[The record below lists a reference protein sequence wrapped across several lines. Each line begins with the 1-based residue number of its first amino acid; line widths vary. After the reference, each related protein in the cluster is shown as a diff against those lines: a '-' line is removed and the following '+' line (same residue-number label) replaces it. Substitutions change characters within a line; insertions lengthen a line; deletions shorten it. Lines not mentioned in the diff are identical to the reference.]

1 MVNLCKWKAGAYY
14 IRPIC
19 VDKESETLIMQLQM
33 RNAYNSRCKQTTG
46 EALSEG
52 EIGLQE
58 IKMLSIAR
66 FIWQNNWYSICVA
79 IRYQNKIYILCNE
92 TF

>member
-1 MVNLCKWKAGAYY
+1 MVNLCKWKGGAYY
-14 IRPIC
+14 IRSIC

-33 RNAYNSRCKQTTG
+33 RNAYNSRYKQTTG

-52 EIGLQE
+52 EIGRQE

-66 FIWQNNWYSICVA
+66 FIWQNNWYSMYVA
-79 IRYQNKIYILCNE
+79 IRYQNEIYICNE

>member
-1 MVNLCKWKAGAYY
+1 MRSAY
-14 IRPIC
+14 
-19 VDKESETLIMQLQM
+19 D
-33 RNAYNSRCKQTTG
+33 SRCKQTTG

-52 EIGLQE
+52 EIGRQE

-66 FIWQNNWYSICVA
+66 FIWQNNWYSMRVA
-79 IRYQNKIYILCNE
+79 IRYQNKIYICNE